1 MRGTYIRITLST
13 QVAYHPLFALS
24 SYFLD
29 KSCDAVYR
37 FLTKRERENN
47 YLIRFLRLILDKSLH
62 KWNYRKT
69 HSLQH
74 QRRTKGK
81 VLVFRVTRKIM
92 RLLSI
97 FIQYIYQ
104 LFYSRIKLIEWT
116 NLNKMEDKIF
126 TLRIRPIIP
135 MKIRLTFPL
144 LHEQVNI
151 FTYLGRLTLVSPEW
165 SGYMIKNCFSVWGKY

>member
-1 MRGTYIRITLST
+1 MLAYTLVRCGLSIFNKERGKIITSSFSAVNPWQKLT
-13 QVAYHPLFALS
+13 QIKL
-24 SYFLD
+24 
-29 KSCDAVYR
+29 
-37 FLTKRERENN
+37 
-47 YLIRFLRLILDKSLH
+47 
-62 KWNYRKT
+62 WKT

-97 FIQYIYQ
+97 VIQYIYQ
-104 LFYSRIKLIEWT
+104 LLYSRIKLIEWT

-126 TLRIRPIIP
+126 RLRMRPIIP

-144 LHEQVNI
+144 LHKQVNI